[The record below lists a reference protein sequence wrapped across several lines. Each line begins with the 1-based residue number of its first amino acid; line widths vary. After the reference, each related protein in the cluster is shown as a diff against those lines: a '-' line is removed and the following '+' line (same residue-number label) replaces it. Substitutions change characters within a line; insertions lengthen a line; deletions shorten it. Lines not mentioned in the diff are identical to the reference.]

1 MVHTP
6 SLRAAHD
13 EEESSRNMRNHLV
26 VVVTAVFIKGWGL
39 TAVTSYHIDDDDECA
54 YCIGREHTQY
64 AQGKLGTAR

>member
-1 MVHTP
+1 
-6 SLRAAHD
+6 
-13 EEESSRNMRNHLV
+13 MRNHLV